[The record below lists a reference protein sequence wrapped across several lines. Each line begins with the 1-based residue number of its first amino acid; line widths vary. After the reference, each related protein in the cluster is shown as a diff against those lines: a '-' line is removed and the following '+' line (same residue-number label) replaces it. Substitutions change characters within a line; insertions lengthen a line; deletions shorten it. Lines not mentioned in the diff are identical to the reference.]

1 MNSPQQK
8 PRHPG
13 HGGPSDVLHARRLRD
28 PVRRDDPL
36 EAEADHAANMTR
48 HGRGSPLAYASS
60 AVRVAGEPGA
70 PLPGGVRREYESR
83 FGHDFSRVRVHSDDK
98 AAGAARA
105 IEARAYTVGSHIA
118 FGRGEYAPAMP
129 AGKQLLAHELTHV
142 VQQDSGKAVRGVI
155 QRVPARPTKSNSDKV
170 PFDRSKVDV
179 PAIPDLVAKSPLIG
193 PMALGP
199 QTATVTFNDPA
210 ITHLVWEFYDP
221 SDTMIDGFGTMSG
234 GPKATSETFVIQNND
249 PARKQWTVVQGR
261 YTMRCIGYDN
271 SNEPVAYADR
281 TFYVWTSTPTG
292 KPPDIAALEAEKT
305 TLEATTKSGSGKS
318 FGEVGSAF
326 AKLKDVTHDLS
337 ILQTGTGTYVGTQ
350 CSTAA
355 AGTTPTNCTN
365 IVLEVLENTFTQQ
378 GKSADWAK
386 VKKKWAENTKARGGG
401 GMSGLDVQ
409 AALQSEAGWK
419 GIFWAPD
426 PSYQVPAAEL
436 DKGRPD
442 EASYTA
448 AIAKKK
454 GTYYKDFGKKGYPGV
469 SISQS
474 VTNYAPET
482 PTPGSGTASTTTKDV
497 TQLNKLKKL
506 PFGVLAAHG
515 GEHMTIITYGKV
527 IEVHWAKEAT
537 DADLIEQ
544 TDLEKW
550 AVGPRSGYHYYA
562 SGAIVAPAADVDAAF
577 A

>member
-1 MNSPQQK
+1 M
-8 PRHPG
+8 PRH
-13 HGGPSDVLHARRLRD
+13 GGRA
-28 PVRRDDPL
+28 PL
-36 EAEADHAANMTR
+36 PHSSLAAQ
-48 HGRGSPLAYASS
+48 
-60 AVRVAGEPGA
+60 VAGEPGM
-70 PLPGGVRREYESR
+70 PLPDSVRRGYESR
-83 FGHDFSRVRVHSDDK
+83 FGHDFSRVRVHSDDR
-98 AAGAARA
+98 AAGAAQA
-105 IEARAYTVGSHIA
+105 IEARAFTTGSHIVFA
-118 FGRGEYAPAMP
+118 SGEYAPAMP
-129 AGKQLLAHELTHV
+129 GGQHLLTHELTHV
-142 VQQDSGKAVRGVI
+142 VQQDSGKADRGVI
-155 QRVPARPTKSNSDKV
+155 QRVPARPAKSTGDNV

-179 PAIPDLVAKSPLIG
+179 PALPDLVASSTMFGLGAK
-193 PMALGP
+193 AVGP

-210 ITHLVWEFYDP
+210 ITHLAWELYNP
-221 SDTMIDGFGTMSG
+221 SDTMLDGFGTMSG
-234 GPKATSETFVIQNND
+234 RPNATSATFVIQNND
-249 PARKQWTVVQGR
+249 PTRAQWTVVQGR

-271 SNEPVAYADR
+271 GNEPVAYADR

-292 KPPDIAALEAEKT
+292 KPPDIAALETEKT
-305 TLEATTKSGSGKS
+305 NLEATTKSGSGKS

-350 CSTAA
+350 CTTPA

-409 AALQSEAGWK
+409 AALQSECGWL

-469 SISQS
+469 SISQV

-482 PTPGSGTASTTTKDV
+482 PTAGYGTASTTTKDM

-527 IEVHWAKEAT
+527 IEVHWSKEAT

-562 SGAIVAPAADVDAAF
+562 SGAIVAPAADVTAAF